1 METVLVLNYDYTPL
15 NVTSLRRG
23 FVLVDKG
30 KAEVLREYENPIM
43 TTVGNFIRPLI
54 IRLLKY
60 IKFRRKRD
68 IKISRARIYQRDKYV
83 CVYCGGNKK
92 LTIDHVIPKSRGG
105 ENSWENM
112 VTCCFDCN
120 SRKGNKTPK
129 EANMT
134 LRVKPYEPSVFSEL
148 VAGRASKIWED
159 FQLEMFG

>member
-120 SRKGNKTPK
+120 SSKRTFSQKDFF
-129 EANMT
+129 AH
-134 LRVKPYEPSVFSEL
+134 VKRIYDLHHE
-148 VAGRASKIWED
+148 K
-159 FQLEMFG
+159 M

>member
-1 METVLVLNYDYTPL
+1 L

>member
-105 ENSWENM
+105 SNGWNNL
-112 VTCCFDCN
+112 VTCCSRCN
-120 SRKGNKTPK
+120 SFKGDKTPE
-129 EANMT
+129 EAGMK
-134 LRVKPYEPSVFSEL
+134 LRFKPTVPNLFSRVVDEN
-148 VAGRASKIWED
+148 VEKVWSEFD
-159 FQLEMFG
+159 YNFS

>member
-1 METVLVLNYDYTPL
+1 L

-120 SRKGNKTPK
+120 SRKGNKTAK

>member
-148 VAGRASKIWED
+148 VASRASKIWED
-159 FQLEMFG
+159 FQHEMFG

>member
-30 KAEVLREYENPIM
+30 KAEVLKESEQPII
-43 TTVGNFIRPLI
+43 TTIGNFVRPLV

-60 IKFRRKRD
+60 INFRKKRE
-68 IKISRARIYQRDKYV
+68 IKISRARIYQRDNYS
-83 CVYCGGNKK
+83 CVYCGTQRK

-105 ENSWENM
+105 DNSWENM

-120 SRKGNKTPK
+120 SKKGNKTPQ
-129 EANMT
+129 EANMKMKT
-134 LRVKPYEPSVFSEL
+134 KPYTPSVFSEL
-148 VAGRASKIWED
+148 VAGNAAKIWEE
-159 FQLEMFG
+159 FKSEIFV

>member
-1 METVLVLNYDYTPL
+1 
-15 NVTSLRRG
+15 
-23 FVLVDKG
+23 LVDKG